1 MTTSRLSLSSTRSDA
16 LVRLTQAVETAT
28 TFDELLMLAQRAVT
42 QVLDVDL
49 SSVLLF
55 GDNATCSVAS
65 AFPPSAH
72 LPDPLELPA
81 DSVVYHV
88 AHERQPR
95 QIDLTDEQP
104 FEAFVRASGAHAALL
119 VPLIAQDK
127 AIGVLL
133 LGAHD
138 EAHQFSEDDVA
149 LARVLAGQLS
159 AAIVAFR
166 LSEAAQLRNEELATL
181 NEIAAAVT
189 STLDTRELYR
199 EIVHRLNA
207 YFKVDAGSLLLLD
220 EATGELEFTVTMEG
234 EREVL
239 VGKRVPQG
247 QGVVGYVAATGDWV
261 VVHDAPNDPRFYRKI
276 SEDIG
281 YETRSILC
289 VPIIAKGNVIGVIEL
304 LNKING
310 PFTEEDA
317 VRLNRMA
324 AFIGVALDNA
334 RLFKQVA
341 DGRDQLEAILN
352 STADG
357 MIMTDLVGTV
367 VNTNDMA
374 NELFGATEA
383 EIIGQPLGRLLQQLR
398 SRAHAV
404 ITRPWG
410 GQTSADSELSSV
422 TEYELGG
429 QRRRFI
435 RHLMLPVRD
444 AAGKVYGRLA
454 VFRDITHE
462 KELEQLRDDY
472 TSMLVHDLR
481 APLTSV
487 MNGITMT
494 QRGLGGPVTPQ
505 QQTMLSIAQAG
516 SQTMLELVNNLL
528 DISRMEQ
535 GQLHL
540 DLEPLPVYA
549 ILDAA
554 IERIEASARS
564 RHIQIEQRLSL
575 DLPPI
580 EADRDI
586 IVRVLQNLLD
596 NALKF
601 SPQRTTVIVGA
612 MRFNA
617 ESTPPP
623 SDMPVHPPL
632 TSGTWIVVWVQDQG
646 PGVPAAYHERIF
658 EKFGQ
663 VRGRKGRGTGLG
675 LTFCKLAVE
684 AHHGHIWLE
693 STQHV
698 GSTFAFA
705 LPLENQA

>member
-1 MTTSRLSLSSTRSDA
+1 MTISKTVPSYTRSDA

-28 TFDELLMLAQRAVT
+28 TLDELLLLAQSEVT

-55 GDNATCSVAS
+55 GEDATCYIAS
-65 AFPPSAH
+65 AFPPHAR
-72 LPDPLELPA
+72 LPDPLHLAE
-81 DSVVYHV
+81 DSLVHQV
-88 AHERQPR
+88 ARERQPLT
-95 QIDLTDEQP
+95 IDLAYNGP
-104 FEAFVRASGAHAALL
+104 FEAYVRLIGGRSGVL
-119 VPLIAQDK
+119 VPLIAQDR
-127 AIGVLL
+127 ATGVLL
-133 LGAHD
+133 LGARD
-138 EAHQFSEDDVA
+138 ATHQFSEDDLA

-166 LSEAAQLRNEELATL
+166 LSEAAQLRTEELATL

-199 EIVHRLNA
+199 EIMHRLNA

-220 EATGELEFTVTMEG
+220 DVTGELEFAVTMEG
-234 EREVL
+234 EKEVL
-239 VGKRVPQG
+239 VGTRVPQG

-281 YETRSILC
+281 YDTRSILC
-289 VPIIAKGNVIGVIEL
+289 VPVIAKGSVIGVIEL
-304 LNKING
+304 LNKIDG
-310 PFTEEDA
+310 PFTEDDA
-317 VRLNRMA
+317 ARLNRMA

-334 RLFKQVA
+334 RLFKKVA

-352 STADG
+352 SSADG
-357 MIMTDLVGTV
+357 MIMTDLAGNI

-374 NELFGATEA
+374 TELFAISEPD
-383 EIIGQPLGRLLQQLR
+383 IIGQPIGRLLQHLS
-398 SRAHAV
+398 SRAHDV
-404 ITRPWG
+404 TTRPWG
-410 GQTSADSELSSV
+410 GQNTFDNEPASV

-429 QRRRFI
+429 TRRRFI
-435 RHLMLPVRD
+435 RYLMLPVRD

-505 QQTMLSIAQAG
+505 QETMLSIAQAG

-564 RHIQIEQRLSL
+564 RQIAIEQRLSL

-580 EADRDI
+580 EVDKDM

-601 SPQRTTVIVGA
+601 SPQRTTVIIGA
-612 MRFNA
+612 MRFTA
-617 ESTPPP
+617 DDSPPH
-623 SDMPVHPPL
+623 DAPVHPPL
-632 TSGTWIVVWVQDQG
+632 AHGTWIVFWVQDQG

-684 AHHGHIWLE
+684 AHRGHIWLE
-693 STQHV
+693 STQDA
-698 GSTFAFA
+698 GSIFAFA
-705 LPLENQA
+705 LPLENHS

>member
-1 MTTSRLSLSSTRSDA
+1 MTTSKIVPSYTRSDA

-28 TFDELLMLAQRAVT
+28 TLDELLLLTQSEVT
-42 QVLDVDL
+42 QVLEVDL

-55 GDNATCSVAS
+55 GEDATCYIAS
-65 AFPPSAH
+65 AFPPQAR
-72 LPDPLELPA
+72 LPDPLHLPDDA
-81 DSVVYHV
+81 VVHQV
-88 AHERQPR
+88 ARERQPLTV
-95 QIDLTDEQP
+95 DLSYDEP
-104 FEAFVRASGAHAALL
+104 FEAYVRTIGARSAVL
-119 VPLIAQDK
+119 VPLIAQDRT
-127 AIGVLL
+127 IGVLL
-133 LGAHD
+133 LGARD
-138 EAHQFSEDDVA
+138 ETHQFSEDDLA

-166 LSEAAQLRNEELATL
+166 LSEAAQLRSEELAAL

-220 EATGELEFTVTMEG
+220 DVTGELEFAITMEG
-234 EREVL
+234 EKELL
-239 VGKRVPQG
+239 VGTRVPQG
-247 QGVVGYVAATGDWV
+247 QGVAGYVAATGEGV
-261 VVHDAPNDPRFYRKI
+261 IVHDAPNDPRFYRKI

-281 YETRSILC
+281 YDTQSILC
-289 VPIIAKGNVIGVIEL
+289 VPVIAKGSVIGVIEL

-317 VRLNRMA
+317 ARLNRMA

-334 RLFKQVA
+334 RLFKKVA
-341 DGRDQLEAILN
+341 DGRDQREAILN

-374 NELFGATEA
+374 NELFASTEA
-383 EIIGQPLGRLLQQLR
+383 EITGQQIGCLLQQLR
-398 SRAHAV
+398 NRAHEV
-404 ITRPWG
+404 VTRPWG
-410 GQTSADSELSSV
+410 GQNTDDNEPSLV

-429 QRRRFI
+429 ARRRFI
-435 RHLMLPVRD
+435 HHLMLPVRD
-444 AAGKVYGRLA
+444 AAGKVYGQLA

-494 QRGLGGPVTPQ
+494 QRGLGGPVTEQ

-554 IERIEASARS
+554 VERLEASARS
-564 RHIQIEQRLSL
+564 KHIAIEQRLSL

-580 EADRDI
+580 EVDKNT

-601 SPQRTTVIVGA
+601 SPHHTMVVIGV
-612 MRFNA
+612 MRFTADNPA
-617 ESTPPP
+617 AH
-623 SDMPVHPPL
+623 DAPVHPPL
-632 TSGTWIVVWVQDQG
+632 TTGSWIVFWVQDQG

-684 AHHGHIWLE
+684 AHQGQIWLE
-693 STQHV
+693 SEDA

-705 LPLENQA
+705 LPLENHL

>member
-1 MTTSRLSLSSTRSDA
+1 
-16 LVRLTQAVETAT
+16 VI
-28 TFDELLMLAQRAVT
+28 
-42 QVLDVDL
+42 
-49 SSVLLF
+49 
-55 GDNATCSVAS
+55 G
-65 AFPPSAH
+65 
-72 LPDPLELPA
+72 
-81 DSVVYHV
+81 
-88 AHERQPR
+88 ERQPLH
-95 QIDLTDEQP
+95 IDLAHDQP
-104 FEAFVRASGAHAALL
+104 FEVYARASGARVALL
-119 VPLIAQDK
+119 VPLIAQDR

-133 LGAHD
+133 LGTRD
-138 EAHQFSEDDVA
+138 EAHQFLEDDIA
-149 LARVLAGQLS
+149 LGRVLAGQLS

-199 EIVHRLNA
+199 EIVHRLNI

-234 EREVL
+234 EKEVL

-276 SEDIG
+276 SDDIG
-281 YETRSILC
+281 YDTRSILC
-289 VPIIAKGNVIGVIEL
+289 VPVIAKASVIGVIEL

-317 VRLNRMA
+317 IRLSRMA

-334 RLFKQVA
+334 RLFKKVA

-357 MIMTDLVGTV
+357 MIMTDLLGTV
-367 VNTNDMA
+367 VNTNEMA
-374 NELFGATEA
+374 TELFAPIESD
-383 EIIGQPLGRLLQQLR
+383 IINQPLGRLLQQLR
-398 SRAHAV
+398 SRAHDV
-404 ITRPWG
+404 VTRPWG
-410 GQTSADSELSSV
+410 GQNNLDNEPSSV
-422 TEYELGG
+422 TEYGLGG

-444 AAGKVYGRLA
+444 ATGKVYGRLA

-494 QRGLGGPVTPQ
+494 QRGLGGPVTQQ
-505 QQTMLSIAQAG
+505 QQTMLSIAQSG

-540 DLEPLPVYA
+540 DLEPLPVYV

-554 IERIEASARS
+554 VERIEASARS

-580 EADRDI
+580 EADRDM

-601 SPQRTTVIVGA
+601 SPQHTTVTVGA

-617 ESTPPP
+617 DAEHPP
-623 SDMPVHPPL
+623 DMAVHPSLPGG
-632 TSGTWIVVWVQDQG
+632 SWMVMWVQDHG

-684 AHHGHIWLE
+684 AHGGTIWLE
-693 STQHV
+693 STQDI
-698 GSTFAFA
+698 GSTFAFT
-705 LPLENQA
+705 LPLENHT

>member
-1 MTTSRLSLSSTRSDA
+1 MTTSKPALPYTRSDA

-28 TFDELLMLAQRAVT
+28 TLDELLLLAQSEVT

-49 SSVLLF
+49 SSVFLF
-55 GDNATCSVAS
+55 GDNGTCYIAS
-65 AFPPSAH
+65 AFPPFAH
-72 LPDPLELPA
+72 LPDPLELTA
-81 DSVVYHV
+81 DSVVHRV
-88 AHERQPR
+88 TDERKPLY
-95 QIDLTDEQP
+95 IDLTHDQP
-104 FEAFVRASGAHAALL
+104 FEVYAHTSGARSALL
-119 VPLIAQDK
+119 VPLIAQDR

-133 LGAHD
+133 LGTRN
-138 EAHQFSEDDVA
+138 EAHQFSDDDLA
-149 LARVLAGQLS
+149 LARVLAGQIS

-166 LSEAAQLRNEELATL
+166 LSEAAQLRTEELATL

-220 EATGELEFTVTMEG
+220 DATGELEFTVTMEG
-234 EREVL
+234 EKEVL
-239 VGKRVPQG
+239 VGTRVPQG

-281 YETRSILC
+281 YDTRSILC
-289 VPIIAKGNVIGVIEL
+289 VPVIAKGSVIGVIEL

-317 VRLNRMA
+317 TRLNRMA

-334 RLFKQVA
+334 RLFKKVA

-357 MIMTDLVGTV
+357 MIMTDLAGSV

-374 NELFGATEA
+374 TELFATIETD
-383 EIIGQPLGRLLQQLR
+383 IIGQPLGRLLQHLR
-398 SRAHAV
+398 SRAHEV
-404 ITRPWG
+404 TTRPWG
-410 GQTSADSELSSV
+410 GQHTFNNEPTSV

-444 AAGKVYGRLA
+444 VNGKVYGRLA

-472 TSMLVHDLR
+472 TSMLIHDLR

-494 QRGLGGPVTPQ
+494 QRGLGGPVTQQ
-505 QQTMLSIAQAG
+505 QQTMLSIAQSG

-554 IERIEASARS
+554 VERIEASARA

-580 EADRDI
+580 EVDKDT

-601 SPQRTTVIVGA
+601 SPQHTTVIMGA
-612 MRFNA
+612 MRFTA
-617 ESTPPP
+617 DDPRP
-623 SDMPVHPPL
+623 DDAPVHPPL
-632 TSGTWIVVWVQDQG
+632 TGGSWIVFWVQDQG

-684 AHHGHIWLE
+684 AHRGHIWLE
-693 STQHV
+693 SAQDV
-698 GSTFAFA
+698 GSIFACA
-705 LPLENQA
+705 LPLESHS